1 MRQTRI
7 TGFNEINYKWLTTQ
21 MVKDYITENG
31 WSFYHIRTAFEVWV
45 HPTLRSLDVHV
56 NPTTK
61 KHIELLCTVLR
72 IVMHE
77 LNQTPGHFNSFAKKW
92 KKNNPKWKSSASAKD
107 AQPVIDLSSPNVAV
121 GEHNIV
127 VTQEELPLSNEG
139 DDAYHFD
146 WLRYSSVTA
155 HMVREYM
162 LSKQF
167 SPGSALEFV
176 ELYNSISEFDNN
188 CLYEP
193 KIVKALENF
202 SRTAK
207 LLPREFDEWLSIWC
221 PRNDEKYP
229 ASMLTYHPVHFHP
242 VSEPIKWERI
252 TGIVCPSDNESLIN
266 DSSPASVSPVSE
278 AVPVEAHVTYNDD
291 NITIN
296 IVINLKRGKDV
307 QS

>member
-92 KKNNPKWKSSASAKD
+92 KKNNPKWKSSDRVKD
-107 AQPVIDLSSPNVAV
+107 ALPVIDLSSPNVVV

-127 VTQEELPLSNEG
+127 VTQEELPLS
-139 DDAYHFD
+139 DTVDMAYHFD
-146 WLRYSSVTA
+146 CQRYSDVTA
-155 HMVREYM
+155 RMVREYM
-162 LSKQF
+162 MSKDSSPLS
-167 SPGSALEFV
+167 SSEFAS
-176 ELYNSISEFDNN
+176 LYNSISDLQDEMTRPHR
-188 CLYEP
+188 LP
-193 KIVKALENF
+193 QLLEKF
-202 SRTAK
+202 SSLAK
-207 LLPREFDEWLSIWC
+207 LLPREFDEWLDIWC
-221 PRNDEKYP
+221 SRNGERYP
-229 ASMLTYHPVHFHP
+229 YSMFVCLPAPTAPT
-242 VSEPIKWERI
+242 VS
-252 TGIVCPSDNESLIN
+252 D
-266 DSSPASVSPVSE
+266 